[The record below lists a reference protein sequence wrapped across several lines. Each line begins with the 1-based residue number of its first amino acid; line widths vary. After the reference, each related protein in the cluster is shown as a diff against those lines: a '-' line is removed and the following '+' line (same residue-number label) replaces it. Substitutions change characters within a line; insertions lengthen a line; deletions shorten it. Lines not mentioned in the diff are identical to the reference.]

1 MAVPTWLRGRQ
12 IAGMVA
18 GPSSPDG
25 RRAGNACEMCNGA
38 VVAKQEIGAPAVR
51 HFADRRRRV
60 CSGRKVRALALYAT
74 GQAVR
79 DVICRALR
87 LLDDRMNSAMCKLCK
102 L

>member
-38 VVAKQEIGAPAVR
+38 VVAPRPDLPSGAPLMKVLALR
-51 HFADRRRRV
+51 ARTLEFSDEPLTPATCGALLRAADRVNRF
-60 CSGRKVRALALYAT
+60 AT
-74 GQAVR
+74 SVGPR
-79 DVICRALR
+79 HPL
-87 LLDDRMNSAMCKLCK
+87 MH
-102 L
+102 